1 MFLLARWLLLIWTVW
16 FFALFLPGHDR
27 GMLLLPG
34 ETSEAGC
41 PMCVTG
47 TLVVQRDDQDTP
59 AQSPDKP
66 CGRCAVCQF
75 MATIANVQAPPSQL
89 AVSWLIG
96 WSDRQALRLPLDNL
110 TQPNPPSADIEPAAT
125 HTRLPRYR

>member
-16 FFALFLPGHDR
+16 FFALFLPGHNR

-59 AQSPDKP
+59 TQAPGKP

-75 MATIANVQAPPSQL
+75 MATIANVQAPPSQIPG
-89 AVSWLIG
+89 SWLIG
-96 WSDRQALRLPLDNL
+96 WRDPLPEPSVHDARQIVNALHIR
-110 TQPNPPSADIEPAAT
+110 PPPMG
-125 HTRLPRYR
+125 